1 MRHFERSRAMCEWSE
16 LPVWSARIR
25 ALMDDAAEGCVSP
38 FHLLSL
44 PGFSAAEQKHCAELW
59 MQTRLHRSAEG
70 RALWTS
76 AHPSRAPRAAGDRIR
91 LGYLSGDFH
100 EHATALLLIETI
112 EAHNRADFEVC
123 AYSYGADDG
132 LAMRRRL
139 EQAFDRFHCIE
150 TLSIED
156 AATLIYQ
163 DGIDILIDLKGYTQG
178 TRSEILSY
186 RPAPVQVAY
195 LGYPGTAGGILCDY
209 LITDRFLNPQA
220 SDADYSE
227 AFAYLPHS
235 YQPHRAP
242 TALDPRPARADVGLP
257 DEGFVFACFN
267 QAWKITP
274 LIFDVWCRLLDA
286 VPGSRLWLLRDDEA
300 EGSLRRE
307 ALMRGV
313 DPSRLIFAPPLPQA
327 AHLARLQLAD
337 LALDTLPYNAHT
349 TASDMLFAGVPLV
362 SCPGDTF
369 ASRVAGSLLH
379 AVGMG
384 AFVVADLEAYYELA
398 YSLATQPQR
407 LDAWVQHLSDMR
419 GRAPLFDVAAYT
431 QALES
436 LYRSMWSRQRAGLL
450 PDVLG

>member
-1 MRHFERSRAMCEWSE
+1 MCEWSE
-16 LPVWSARIR
+16 LPAWSERIR
-25 ALMDDAAEGCVSP
+25 DLMGDEAEGCVSP

-44 PGFSAAEQKHCAELW
+44 PGFSPAEQKHCAELW
-59 MQTRLHRSAEG
+59 MRSRLHRSAEG
-70 RALWTS
+70 RERWTT
-76 AHPSRAPRAAGDRIR
+76 AHPSRAPRAPGGRIR
-91 LGYLSGDFH
+91 LGYLSNDFH
-100 EHATALLLIETI
+100 DHPTALLLVETI
-112 EAHNRADFEVC
+112 EAHNRADFEVY

-132 LAMRRRL
+132 RAMRRRL
-139 EQAFDRFHCIE
+139 EQTFDRFHCIQS
-150 TLSIED
+150 LSIED

-163 DGIDILIDLKGYTQG
+163 DNIDILIDLKGFTQG

-195 LGYPGTAGGILCDY
+195 LGYPGTAGGTLCDY

-220 SDADYSE
+220 SDEDYSE
-227 AFAYLPHS
+227 AFAYLPNS
-235 YQPHRAP
+235 YQPHGAP
-242 TALDPRPARADVGLP
+242 AALGPRPLRADVGLP

-274 LIFDVWCRLLDA
+274 LIFDVWCQLLDA
-286 VPGSRLWLLRDDEA
+286 VPESRLWLLRDDHA

-313 DPSRLIFAPPLPQA
+313 DPSRLIFAPPQPQG

-349 TASDMLFAGVPLV
+349 TASDMLYAGVPLV
-362 SCPGDTF
+362 SCPGNTF

-384 AFVVADLEAYYELA
+384 ELVVADLAEYYELA
-398 YSLATQPQR
+398 LCLATQPQR
-407 LDAWVQHLSDMR
+407 LDTLRQRLSDE
-419 GRAPLFDVAAYT
+419 RALSALFDVAAYT

-436 LYRSMWSRQRAGLL
+436 LYLGMWSRRCAGLQ
-450 PDVLG
+450 PGVLG